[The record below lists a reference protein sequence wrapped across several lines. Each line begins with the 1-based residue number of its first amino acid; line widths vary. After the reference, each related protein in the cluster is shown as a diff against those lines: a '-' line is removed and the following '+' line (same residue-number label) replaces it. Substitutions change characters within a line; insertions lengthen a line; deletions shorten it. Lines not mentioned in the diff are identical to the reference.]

1 MNQRLDAAEIK
12 SELSRIG
19 KGLDRTAENLKKTFG
34 CIDLT
39 SLGTGDTREKIEN
52 ICLKVNE
59 FHEHFRGMP
68 NVGAIC
74 VYPSLVHVV
83 RSKLNVKNVCI
94 ASVGAGFPSS
104 QTPGPVKDLECK
116 LAVEEGASEIDIV
129 ISLGRFLEGDH
140 AFVSEEIR
148 RIRKIIQP
156 AKLKV
161 ILETGLLPGPE
172 DVYAASMI
180 CLEAGADFIK
190 TSTGKEQPAASPE
203 AIYIMSLAVKDHFE
217 RTGIRAGLK
226 PAGGIST
233 PEHALAYAG
242 IVGHV
247 LGEPWLVPSLFRIG
261 ASRLANN
268 LLDEIFLLETGI
280 RPDSSYF

>member
-1 MNQRLDAAEIK
+1 MNQRLDEAEIR

-34 CIDLT
+34 FIDLT
-39 SLGTGDTREKIEN
+39 SLGTADTREKIEN
-52 ICLKVNE
+52 MCLKVNE
-59 FHEHFRGMP
+59 FPEHFPGMP
-68 NVGAIC
+68 NVGAVC
-74 VYPSLVHVV
+74 VYPTLVHVLKNNL
-83 RSKLNVKNVCI
+83 RVKNVGI

-104 QTPGPVKDLECK
+104 QTPGAVKDLECK
-116 LAVEEGASEIDIV
+116 LAVEEGATEIDIV

-140 AFVSEEIR
+140 AYVSEEVS
-148 RIRKIIQP
+148 RIRKIIKP

-161 ILETGLLPGPE
+161 ILETGLLPSAE
-172 DVYAASMI
+172 DIYAASMI

-203 AIYIMSLAVKDHFE
+203 AIYVMSLAVKDHFE
-217 RTGIRAGLK
+217 RTGIRGGLK

-233 PEHALAYAG
+233 PEQALLYAG
-242 IVGHV
+242 IVGYV
-247 LGEPWLVPSLFRIG
+247 LGESWLEPSLFRIG

-268 LLDEIFLLETGI
+268 LLAEISMMETGI